1 MLTSEWMDHL
11 IDSVD
16 KFFNLETTDGVVREG
31 RISGFSFRE
40 FTYNEEVV
48 SIPTEIEVN
57 GDANDR
63 IPVNRIAVIKVY

>member
-1 MLTSEWMDHL
+1 MLISEWMDHL
-11 IDSVD
+11 VDSVD
-16 KFFNLETTDGVVREG
+16 KFFNLETSDGVTREG

-40 FTYNEEVV
+40 LEYNEEVV

-63 IPVNRIAVIKVY
+63 IPVDRIINLKVF